1 MASTN
6 TRAKKVGDTE
16 AAAAETKET
25 KKPIVPKEIDVNQ
38 LITVRNGFQGKLSY
52 RSKRTGEK
60 FVWSE
65 FGDEQEMELRELKAA
80 KNTYKKFF
88 TENWFMFTE
97 DWVPEY
103 LGVTKFYKNSLSI
116 ENFDDV
122 FDLPPEKL
130 KKRVELLSKGQK
142 KSLAYR
148 ARVLIADGE
157 IDSLKKIAVLEE
169 ALGTE
174 LTEKD

>member
-6 TRAKKVGDTE
+6 TRAKKSDESEDVVIEKKTD
-16 AAAAETKET
+16 
-25 KKPIVPKEIDVNQ
+25 KPIVPKEIDVNQ

-60 FVWSE
+60 FVWAD

-80 KNTYKKFF
+80 KNTAKKFF
-88 TENWFMFTE
+88 TDNWFMFNE
-97 DWVPEY
+97 QWVPEY
-103 LGVTKFYKNSLSI
+103 LGVGKFYKNSI
-116 ENFDDV
+116 PIDGFDEI
-122 FDLPPEKL
+122 FDLTPEKL
-130 KKRVELLSKGQK
+130 KQKIKLLSNGQK

-157 IDSLKKIAVLEE
+157 IDSLKKIHVLEE

-174 LTEKD
+174 LIEKD

>member
-1 MASTN
+1 MANTS
-6 TRAKKVGDTE
+6 TRAKKATTDETSVKE
-16 AAAAETKET
+16 VKAE
-25 KKPIVPKEIDVNQ
+25 KPIVPKEVDVNQ

-88 TENWFMFTE
+88 KDNWFMFNE
-97 DWVPEY
+97 RWVPEY
-103 LGVTKFYKNSLSI
+103 LGVSQYYKNSLPI
-116 ENFDDV
+116 DEFDEV
-122 FDLPPEKL
+122 FDLTAEEL
-130 KKRVELLSKGQK
+130 KATIRLLSHGQK

-148 ARVLIADGE
+148 ARVLIASGD
-157 IDSLKKIAVLEE
+157 IDSRKKIIALEE

-174 LTEKD
+174 LIERE

>member
-6 TRAKKVGDTE
+6 TRAKKNDDVET
-16 AAAAETKET
+16 AVAEK
-25 KKPIVPKEIDVNQ
+25 KADKPIVPKEVDVNQ

-88 TENWFMFTE
+88 TENWFMFNE
-97 DWVPEY
+97 RWVPEY
-103 LGVTKFYKNSLSI
+103 LGVSKFYKNSLPI
-116 ENFDDV
+116 DNFDEI
-122 FDLPPEKL
+122 FDLTPEKL
-130 KKRVELLSKGQK
+130 KQRIKLLSNGQK

-148 ARVLIADGE
+148 ARVLIAEGE
-157 IDSLKKIAVLEE
+157 IDSLKKISVLEE

-174 LTEKD
+174 LIEKD

>member
-6 TRAKKVGDTE
+6 TRAKKNE
-16 AAAAETKET
+16 SAEVDAPAKQPS
-25 KKPIVPKEIDVNQ
+25 KPIIPKEVDVNQ

-65 FGDEQEMELRELKAA
+65 FGDEQEMELRELKSA
-80 KNTYKKFF
+80 KNTSKKFF
-88 TENWFMFTE
+88 ADNWFMFNE
-97 DWVPEY
+97 QWVPEY
-103 LGVTKFYKNSLSI
+103 LGVSGYYKNSI
-116 ENFDDV
+116 PIDGFDDI
-122 FDLPPEKL
+122 FKLEPEEL
-130 KKRVELLSKGQK
+130 KRRIDLLSKGQK

-148 ARVLIADGE
+148 ARVLIAEGE
-157 IDSLKKIAVLEE
+157 IDSLKKISVLEE

-174 LTEKD
+174 LIEKD